1 MSTKESPTRYH
12 LLAFVSPARDVYV
25 TSTASSDFR
34 EIYRSHWKGNY
45 PATTPLF
52 YDSRPRLFLLETV
65 EVPKEKTF
73 GRCIQ
78 WSRHFHEHGY
88 TVMNWSET
96 LPYVEHPHPDDMGI
110 YRQIR
115 RYNLK
120 KLCRPEHDLA
130 TNFTFR
136 ETHHTIKLVVT
147 PEEWREFR
155 RDATDK
161 GISIDA
167 YVRER
172 FYNGSVS
179 TLTLSELRQCEQCCR
194 QVATLL
200 DRETKAARLQGA
212 AESEVDRL
220 QAIAEDLRTAAREVT
235 VGIQN
240 YLEVTRL

>member
-34 EIYRSHWKGNY
+34 EIYKSHWKGNH

-65 EVPKEKTF
+65 EVPKEKAF
-73 GRCIQ
+73 GRCLQ
-78 WSRHFHEHGY
+78 CSRCFHERGY
-88 TVMNWSET
+88 TVVNWNEI
-96 LPYVEHPHPDDMGI
+96 LPNVEHPHPDDMGI

-179 TLTLSELRQCEQCCR
+179 TLTLSELRRCEQYCR
-194 QVATLL
+194 QVVTLL
-200 DRETKAARLQGA
+200 DRETKAALLQGTA
-212 AESEVDRL
+212 GPAVEKF
-220 QAIAEDLRTAAREVT
+220 QAIVEDLRTAVREVT
-235 VGIQN
+235 AEIQQ
-240 YLEVTRL
+240 YLEVTMQ